1 MAEPTLNDT
10 LLLLSKVTSN
20 LGTEVTKIKKML
32 GDKTITNKETK
43 KSTTDDK
50 PEKKV
55 DDKKLSNI
63 EKLIG
68 EQIKESKE
76 KDKPEQVVEK
86 TPESII
92 TSFGRSAEDQLTKIL
107 KGTRSADKKQGNET
121 AK

>member
-63 EKLIG
+63 EK
-68 EQIKESKE
+68 
-76 KDKPEQVVEK
+76 
-86 TPESII
+86 
-92 TSFGRSAEDQLTKIL
+92 
-107 KGTRSADKKQGNET
+107 
-121 AK
+121 